1 MNMNIGFNEDYL
13 NKNIYTKKIT
23 IDSYDRNK
31 KYIPMNDTRSNSN
44 NYQINLDKYPELQKN
59 VIGISLVNA
68 FIPNSEY
75 LINNYNNK
83 FNLFIN
89 NNIELIELEIGN
101 YHNNLNTNLE
111 AQLKTNDPT
120 FKINYDIHLNIY
132 TIECDNPFTLLFETG
147 VCTNINEILGVDKL
161 DIESKKNLTTGKYEI
176 KTGHLELHPSKYV
189 DIVVDEIPKI
199 GLIHTT
205 KDENS
210 YILDRVFFDNQ
221 YGNYKL
227 HYTNDY
233 DRIYN
238 FFNAIEIK
246 NLTIKLYNDK
256 NKIYDSKYLDNV
268 LTFEFI
274 LLKNDLVK
282 KEFKDNLNMEK
293 LFIKY
298 LKEFSL
304 NKTFNDKNNKQLI
317 NMFNQNLHSI
327 LNKNQSFNE
336 ELLVKIQNNKIKNDN
351 EGNQLKDENKDNN
364 SNFNLNNLILI
375 IIIICLLLKIFI

>member
-1 MNMNIGFNEDYL
+1 MSIGFNEDYL

-31 KYIPMNDTRSNSN
+31 NYIPLNEIRSNSN
-44 NYQINLDKYPELQKN
+44 NYQINLDKFSELQKN
-59 VIGISLVNA
+59 IIGISLVNA

-101 YHNNLNTNLE
+101 YQNNLNNKLQHE
-111 AQLKTNDPT
+111 LQKHDSN
-120 FKINYDIHLNIY
+120 FKVNYDSYLNIY
-132 TIECDNPFTLLFETG
+132 TITSNISFTLLFETG
-147 VCTNINEILGVDKL
+147 VCTNINEILGFDKVDINSELNL
-161 DIESKKNLTTGKYEI
+161 DTSKYEI
-176 KTGHLELHPSKYV
+176 KTGNLELHSSKYV
-189 DIVVDEIPKI
+189 DIIIDEIPKI
-199 GLIHTT
+199 GLIYNT

-256 NKIYDSKYLDNV
+256 GKIYDSNYLDNV

-274 LLKNDLVK
+274 LLKNDLFK
-282 KEFKDNLNMEK
+282 KEFKDTLNIEK

-298 LKEFSL
+298 LKECSL
-304 NKTFNDKNNKQLI
+304 NKKMNDKNNKELI
-317 NMFNQNLHSI
+317 NSFNRNLHFI
-327 LNKNQSFNE
+327 LNKNQLFNE
-336 ELLVKIQNNKIKNDN
+336 ELLLKIQNNKTKDSKIENK
-351 EGNQLKDENKDNN
+351 LKDDNN

-375 IIIICLLLKIFI
+375 IIIICLLLKIFIKSK